1 MKIKSAE
8 FISSCVDV
16 RSFPKQLLP
25 EIAFVGR
32 SNVGKS
38 TLMNRLLN
46 RHALVKVSGTPGKT
60 QTINF
65 FLINKAFYFV
75 DLPGYGF
82 AKVPETIRLSWKKMI
97 ENYLSRRENLVGV
110 VLLIDIRRSPMKEDL
125 QMKDWL
131 ASFQIPALMVA
142 TKSDKLKTGQKI
154 KSLAMIYDTYQAEQ
168 IIPFSSLTDEGKE
181 EIWKSLSRLMRDAPQ
196 AHLAAGGGSGE

>member
-8 FISSCVDV
+8 FISSCVEPKAY
-16 RSFPKQLLP
+16 PKQPLP

-46 RHALVKVSGTPGKT
+46 RNSLVKVSSTPGKT

-65 FLINKAFYFV
+65 FLINSAFHFV

-82 AKVPETIRLSWKKMI
+82 AKVPETVKVKWKKMI
-97 ENYLSRRENLVGV
+97 ETYLSQRENLAGV
-110 VLLIDIRRSPMKEDL
+110 VLLVDIRRTPVEEDLLMKE
-125 QMKDWL
+125 WL
-131 ASFQIPALMVA
+131 DAYQIPVQMVA
-142 TKSDKLKTGQKI
+142 TKSDKLKSVEKA
-154 KSLAMIYDTYQAEQ
+154 KSLAAIKGAFQTDE
-168 IIPFSSLTDEGKE
+168 IIPFSKLTDEGKA
-181 EIWKSLSRLMRDAPQ
+181 EIWKVLSKLINPSER
-196 AHLAAGGGSGE
+196 G

>member
-8 FISSCVDV
+8 FISSCVEP
-16 RSFPKQLLP
+16 RAYPKQQLP

-46 RHALVKVSGTPGKT
+46 RNSLVKVSATPGKT

-65 FLINKAFYFV
+65 FLINNAFHFV

-82 AKVPETIRLSWKKMI
+82 AKVPEMVKAKWKNMI
-97 ENYLSRRENLVGV
+97 ETYLSQRENLAGV
-110 VLLIDIRRSPMKEDL
+110 VLLVDIRRTPVEEDLLMKE
-125 QMKDWL
+125 WL
-131 ASFQIPALMVA
+131 EAYQIPILMVA
-142 TKSDKLKTGQKI
+142 TKSDKLKSGEKA
-154 KSLAMIYDTYQAEQ
+154 KSLAALKKAFQTDEM
-168 IIPFSSLTDEGKE
+168 IPFSKLTDEGKA
-181 EIWKSLSRLMRDAPQ
+181 EIWKVLSKLINPPTGPDR
-196 AHLAAGGGSGE
+196 